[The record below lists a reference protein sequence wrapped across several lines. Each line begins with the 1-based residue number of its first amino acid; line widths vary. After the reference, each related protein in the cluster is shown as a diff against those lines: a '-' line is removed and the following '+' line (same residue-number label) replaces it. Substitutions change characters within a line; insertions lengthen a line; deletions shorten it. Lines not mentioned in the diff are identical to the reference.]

1 MRYALLETIR
11 EAVPYMWSQKMRNAW
26 AESYDQLVEAI
37 KKEMRPVARYEFAP
51 EARYTKEE
59 EALVVESWDIIK
71 QDAAELGLKFFMR

>member
-37 KKEMRPVARYEFAP
+37 KKEMRPVTRYEYAT

-59 EALVVESWDIIK
+59 EGLVVESWDIIK
-71 QDAAELGLKFFMR
+71 QDAAALGLKFFLR